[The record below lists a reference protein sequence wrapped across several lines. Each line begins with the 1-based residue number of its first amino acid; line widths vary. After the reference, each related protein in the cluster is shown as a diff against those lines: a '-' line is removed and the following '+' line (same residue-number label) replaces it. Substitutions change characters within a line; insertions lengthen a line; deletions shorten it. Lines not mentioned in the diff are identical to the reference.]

1 MKPISIEFS
10 KIQAQG
16 NSYIYIDCIEQEL
29 PNVNLSKLARFVSDR
44 HRGIGSD
51 GMVILLPDD
60 EADTLMRIWNADGSE
75 AETCGTALRSV
86 MLLLYKK
93 DNSKKRDYKIRIGSE
108 IIQGSIIESDDKFQ
122 TKVTFKNLR
131 MILLGHNKDDDAVE
145 NLINID
151 RWIGLP
157 VSVGN
162 PHFVIIDRFQDYSAD
177 ITHPDLIQ
185 TVGPM
190 IHHEGT
196 FPDGVNVELVKI
208 INPRKV
214 EVRVWERGTG
224 ETLACGSGACAV
236 AYAGQLLGF
245 LDTEVDVKFPGG
257 TVTINLNDK
266 GTVCSLIGPVT
277 QICNGI
283 LEYPFK

>member
-1 MKPISIEFS
+1 MNPISINFS

-16 NSYIYIDCIEQEL
+16 NSYIYLDFMEQKL
-29 PNVNLSKLARFVSDR
+29 PDVDFPKLARFVSDY
-44 HRGIGSD
+44 HKGIGSD
-51 GMVILLPDD
+51 GMVVLMPEDG
-60 EADTLMRIWNADGSE
+60 ADALMRIWNADGSE

-93 DNSKKRDYKIRIGSE
+93 DTSKKKSYKIKVGSE
-108 IIQGSIIESDDKFQ
+108 IIAGSIIETENIFQ

-157 VSVGN
+157 VSIGN
-162 PHFVIIDRFQDYSAD
+162 PHFVIIDRFQDYSAN
-177 ITHPDLIQ
+177 ITHPELIQ
-185 TVGPM
+185 RVGPM
-190 IHHEGT
+190 INDEGT
-196 FPDGVNVELVKI
+196 FPDGVNVEMVKI

-236 AYAGQLLGF
+236 AYAGQILGF

-257 TVTINLNDK
+257 TVTVNLNDK
-266 GTVCSLIGPVT
+266 GTECNLIGQVT
-277 QICNGI
+277 HVCNGTV
-283 LEYPFK
+283 EYFNK